1 MLYLEHAFIS
11 AKVDNKLMHAESSL
25 TLSTTLKYCIDAVPS
40 KVAGFISS
48 PITIDLELQP
58 CQDTELGFITFLG
71 LDAGL
76 LLVIVPA
83 RTS

>member
-11 AKVDNKLMHAESSL
+11 AKVDNKLMHASSL